1 MNYLTLKFEN
11 ACLKMDESSKKA
23 GYCSL
28 NNIQDTDWSCPIGLD
43 QVSNMLHVMF
53 GLPPKATFRD
63 TIFKRN
69 KDIYEMAKNSYIRYY
84 DYSKE
89 DIESLKFFKN
99 LEFFQTA
106 KPDFNSHQKITTKID
121 GQDIAGHYTWNYF
134 ERRFKGKEDL
144 FKIIMDFFNDILE
157 VDDARRYYY
166 FPEFVEEF
174 HKHLKDKKVK
184 KFFENE
190 LREGGYFFGGKI
202 KKGTPLNTP
211 IINLLKNEYNVNN
224 GTNCS
229 YNQPTPL
236 LYVRGTGRKFS
247 FSGEI
252 IVPIENDDY
261 IKYLEEYGTL
271 PTLLDG
277 GLVTIVSLRKKPP
290 YNGFE
295 DDYILLSKAK
305 KWHK

>member
-11 ACLKMDESSKKA
+11 ACLKMDESSNKA
-23 GYCSL
+23 GCSSL
-28 NNIQDTDWSCPIGLD
+28 SNIQDTDWSCPIGLD

-69 KDIYEMAKNSYIRYY
+69 KDIDGLAKNSYIKY
-84 DYSKE
+84 DNYSKE
-89 DIESLKFFKN
+89 DMESLKFFKN

-106 KPDFNSHQKITTKID
+106 KPDYNSHQKITTKIG
-121 GQDIAGHYTWNYF
+121 GQDVGGYYTWNYF

-144 FKIIMDFFNDILE
+144 FEIIMNFFNDVLGL
-157 VDDARRYYY
+157 DDVRHYYY
-166 FPEFVEEF
+166 FHEFVEEF
-174 HKHLKDKKVK
+174 HNHLKEKKVK
-184 KFFENE
+184 DFFKNE
-190 LREGGYFFGGKI
+190 LREGGEFFGI
-202 KKGTPLNTP
+202 KKPLNKP
-211 IINLLKNEYNVNN
+211 IVNLLKNEYSKNN

-229 YNQPTPL
+229 YSQPTPL

-247 FSGEI
+247 FNGEI

-261 IKYLEEYGTL
+261 INYLKEYGTL

-277 GLVTIVSLRKKPP
+277 GLVTVLSVSKKVP
-290 YNGFE
+290 YPGFE
-295 DDYILLSKAK
+295 KDFIQLSKAK
-305 KWHK
+305 NWHK